1 VARPGGVQLAIIFGV
16 WTLIGLASGFDAYL
30 SGVYV
35 GRIRSL
41 WQYFYA
47 PLMEQ
52 WTWAAL
58 TPAVFVRIQERRF
71 DRLLTSVFDVAPEAL
86 DAAVP
91 TLLLQPHVENAVV
104 HGVAL
109 RVEPGRVEVRAA
121 RWDDKLVLQVIDN
134 GAALA
139 EGYHE
144 GIGLSNTR
152 ARLRQLYGSEQSF
165 ELSNAPGGGVMVR
178 IVLPFRIAPPDSEGE
193 SHDEDSDSYRG
204 RRSGGHPKGSAP
216 IRRSSNRALG
226 RRLRTPRDP
235 THPI

>member
-1 VARPGGVQLAIIFGV
+1 
-16 WTLIGLASGFDAYL
+16 LIGLASGFDAYL

-52 WTWAAL
+52 WIWAAL

-109 RVEPGRVEVRAA
+109 RVETGPRGGACRQMGRQACA
-121 RWDDKLVLQVIDN
+121 S
-134 GAALA
+134 G
-139 EGYHE
+139 H
-144 GIGLSNTR
+144 
-152 ARLRQLYGSEQSF
+152 RQ
-165 ELSNAPGGGVMVR
+165 
-178 IVLPFRIAPPDSEGE
+178 
-193 SHDEDSDSYRG
+193 
-204 RRSGGHPKGSAP
+204 RSRVG
-216 IRRSSNRALG
+216 
-226 RRLRTPRDP
+226 
-235 THPI
+235 